1 MQAATDALSP
11 VADVCASAYTSVTA
25 SVGAAATPA
34 LTAVKEIAA
43 PAMALGADAY
53 DAWAEVAPSLEQV
66 ATPAFVLTGVDT
78 LAGIASVSTAE
89 VRLFLCLITAYPLA
103 LTWRALPGG
112 KNARH
117 VFSVVIGLWMLLFV
131 NGSQAMF
138 NLAAVTLCYLVMWIA
153 GPNSARLVSA
163 LAISIL
169 AGGHLY
175 RQISDYLGWT
185 LDWTLI
191 AMITTQK
198 VMGLAY
204 NVQDGQDPNATKEQ
218 KSLAVSKL
226 PSLLEYYSFILFP
239 ANLTIGP
246 AFEYSDYMAFADG
259 SLKSPAPYLPGL
271 SRLTQGLFYF
281 VAHTA
286 ISLSYPCAVMLADK
300 TFFTTGNIF
309 TRYFAVW
316 IGLVGV
322 RFKYYFGWKIAEG
335 AACMSGLGYNGVDK
349 TTGAHKWNRVENVCV
364 IKYETSQS
372 LRESSQNWNKT
383 TNLWLRRYV
392 YDRTPASISLYATYI
407 FSAFWHGFYP
417 GYYLFFCTVAVC
429 AGVHRNIRRSI
440 RPRFM
445 AADGVSP
452 GPFKRLYDLASA
464 IATSMTVNYF
474 IMSFTV
480 LAWGLSLDAF
490 RGFGFF
496 GHWILAAAL
505 VIFKTGL
512 IRAPAKIKLT
522 QKTQ

>member
-1 MQAATDALSP
+1 MQAAAQALMP
-11 VADVCASAYTSVTA
+11 AVDFCASAWA
-25 SVGAAATPA
+25 SSSSAVAPAVAAAAASAAPAVEFAVYVSDAWTERSPHLEQAATPA
-34 LTAVKEIAA
+34 I
-43 PAMALGADAY
+43 
-53 DAWAEVAPSLEQV
+53 
-66 ATPAFVLTGVDT
+66 VLAGVDA
-78 LAGIASVSTAE
+78 LAGIASVTAAE
-89 VRLFLCLITAYPLA
+89 VRLFLCLLAAYPLA
-103 LTWRALPGG
+103 LTWRVLPGD
-112 KNARH
+112 KNVRH
-117 VFSVVIGLWMLLFV
+117 AFSVVVGLWMLQFV
-131 NGSQAMF
+131 NGAQAVF
-138 NLAAVTLCYLVMWIA
+138 NLAAVTLCYVVMWAA

-175 RQISDYLGWT
+175 RQITDYLGWT

-218 KSLAVSKL
+218 KSLSVTKV

-246 AFEYSDYMAFADG
+246 AFEFSDYVAFADG
-259 SLKSPAPYLPGL
+259 SLTSPAPYLPGL
-271 SRLTQGLFYF
+271 SRFAQGLFYF
-281 VAHTA
+281 IAHTA
-286 ISLSYPCAVMLADK
+286 ISLSFPCAAMLADK
-300 TFFTTGNIF
+300 TFYSTGNMF
-309 TRYFAVW
+309 TRYAAVW

-335 AACMSGLGYNGVDK
+335 AACMAGLGYNGVDK
-349 TTGAHKWNRVENVCV
+349 ITGAHKWDRVENVSV
-364 IKYETSQS
+364 IGYETSQS
-372 LRESSQNWNKT
+372 LRQSSQNWNKT

-392 YDRTPASISLYATYI
+392 YDRVPSSIALYATYA

-429 AGVHRNIRRSI
+429 AGVHRNIRRTI

-445 AADGVSP
+445 ADDGVTP
-452 GPFKRLYDLASA
+452 GPLKPLYDLLSA

-480 LAWGLSLDAF
+480 LAWNLSLDAF
-490 RGFGFF
+490 RGFGYF
-496 GHWILAAAL
+496 GHFILAGAL
-505 VIFKTGL
+505 FIFKTGL
-512 IRAPAKIKLT
+512 IRAPAKTSNHHKA
-522 QKTQ
+522 Q